1 MYLDGGQ
8 VPARYQI
15 QRYKL
20 NFLQYILQQEEESL
34 LYKMLEA
41 QQKQPVKGDWYSECC
56 KIIENFEIELSF
68 ETIKSMT
75 RENFKRLT
83 KERSENLAFLELVK
97 KKESGNKGSSLKY
110 GQKLQMADYLAPNN
124 QLSVA
129 EQIQIFHIRSQ
140 INPLPSNRGLSV
152 PCAAGCG
159 EIMNNSHI
167 LQCIVI
173 NPNEQTSHQ
182 NLINGDIYEMKK
194 ALEQWN
200 SNMKTF
206 EEINPQDSD

>member
-1 MYLDGGQ
+1 MYNITENEMRELEQIEENHMKNIFKADTGIQVPLHIMYLDGGQ

-56 KIIENFEIELSF
+56 KIIENFKIELSF

-83 KERSENLAFLELVK
+83 KERSEKVAFLELVK
-97 KKESGNKGSSLKY
+97 KKESGSKGSSLKY
-110 GQKLQMADYLAPNN
+110 GKKLQMADYLAPNN

-129 EQIQIFHIRSQ
+129 EQIQIFHIRS
-140 INPLPSNRGLSV
+140 
-152 PCAAGCG
+152 
-159 EIMNNSHI
+159 
-167 LQCIVI
+167 
-173 NPNEQTSHQ
+173 
-182 NLINGDIYEMKK
+182 
-194 ALEQWN
+194 
-200 SNMKTF
+200 
-206 EEINPQDSD
+206 